1 MGDRRFRSLV
11 RQMLLSEE
19 YDRPYEPEAPADA
32 PLGKYA
38 FADILNRVEWG
49 PRPPPYEQNTP
60 EEEDLRAHLVDHFLR
75 NDAIPQ
81 EQIDQIKGYMSLGY
95 YSDIFSEPPAGVIY
109 RGLYVPNLAFLKK
122 ILPNIDVNN
131 VPLIS
136 ESVLVTNRFNFD
148 VINKMMLNIDTTVD
162 ITNKA
167 GKYTT
172 SWTKDPTQAVS
183 FSSKSGKILEGDFG
197 IVFCANVE
205 DNPGKFIDCEG
216 LYQLRHISSYD
227 GEREVIGV
235 GTVRVNRVLV
245 CSFTEEEEDHYADE

>member
-1 MGDRRFRSLV
+1 MGDRRLLSLV

-19 YDRPYEPEAPADA
+19 YDRPYDPEAPADA

-38 FADILNRVEWG
+38 FADTFNRVEWG

-60 EEEDLRAHLVDHFLR
+60 EEEDLRAHLIDHFR
-75 NDAIPQ
+75 HNDAIPQ

-109 RGLYVPNLAFLKK
+109 RGLYVPNFAILKK
-122 ILPNIDVNN
+122 ILPNIDVGD

-136 ESVLVTNRFNFD
+136 KSVLDTNGFNFD
-148 VINKMMLNIDTTVD
+148 VISKMMLNIDTTVD
-162 ITNKA
+162 ITNKT

-172 SWTKDPTQAVS
+172 SWTKDPTQAVR
-183 FSSKSGKILEGDFG
+183 FSSRQGKIFEGDFG
-197 IVFCANVE
+197 IVLCANAE

-216 LYQLRHISSYD
+216 LYQLRRISSYSD
-227 GEREVIGV
+227 EREVIGV
-235 GTVRVNRVLV
+235 GTVRVNRALAY
-245 CSFTEEEEDHYADE
+245 SFTEEEED